1 MNDVPAYSNRARIN
15 PYRTAA
21 GLLLRRLRWDFKPE
35 SWRSRARLRAEYD
48 KYAGQK
54 AVILCN
60 GPSLLKAD
68 LRLLEGVFCY
78 GLNKINLLFDKNE
91 FRPSCIVAVNPF
103 VIEQNEAFF
112 NSTNI
117 RLFLDAIGTKFVRA
131 RDNVVFLHSSGTPG
145 FAQDCSLSVFQGH
158 TVTYVAMQLAF
169 HMGFH
174 DVALI
179 GCDHDFAVKGPANAT
194 VVADKEDKSHFDP
207 RYFSAGMKWQLP
219 DLAQSEAAYE
229 MARAEFHAAGR
240 RLVNC
245 TEGGKLEILER
256 MTLRDFLNK

>member
-1 MNDVPAYSNRARIN
+1 MAIGSAVNR
-15 PYRTAA
+15 
-21 GLLLRRLRWDFKPE
+21 LLWDIKLE
-35 SWRSRARLRAEYD
+35 SCRSRRILRTWKD
-48 KYAGQK
+48 RHKGGS

-60 GPSLLKAD
+60 GPSLRKTD
-68 LRLLEGVFCY
+68 FSLLQNQFTF
-78 GLNKINLLFDKNE
+78 GLNKIHLLFDYSE
-91 FRPSCIVAVNPF
+91 FRPDCIVAVNRH
-103 VIEQNEAFF
+103 VIEQTIDFYR
-112 NSTNI
+112 TTTLP
-117 RLFLDAIGTKFVRA
+117 LFLDSSASPYLGKRPNVAYLHSAGIARFA
-131 RDNVVFLHSSGTPG
+131 RDVSFSIY
-145 FAQDCSLSVFQGH
+145 QGH
-158 TVTYVAMQLAF
+158 TVTFVAMQLAF

-207 RYFSAGMKWQLP
+207 RYFSGGMKWQLP

-229 MARAEFHAAGR
+229 MARATFHAAGR